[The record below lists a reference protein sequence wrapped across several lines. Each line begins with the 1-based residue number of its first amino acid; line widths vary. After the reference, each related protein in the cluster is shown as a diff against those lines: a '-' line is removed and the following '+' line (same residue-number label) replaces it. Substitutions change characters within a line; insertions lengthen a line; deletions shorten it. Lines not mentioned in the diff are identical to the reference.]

1 MGVVSV
7 AICSPPQKWGSRP
20 FRSGVSQWWWP
31 SLLRFAPLFSLFFLF
46 PFFFLLFVV
55 VSFFHSFSLS
65 LFLSLSFSLSL
76 SLSITLSLSLTHS
89 ISLSFYT
96 HIFHSTL
103 FRVLLTIRRFC
114 KLDVDSSLPPLK
126 WDDHSLG
133 RTNGRLMNA
142 TQRSEA
148 VMSRPL
154 LNRTKNWSDSL

>member
-1 MGVVSV
+1 MV
-7 AICSPPQKWGSRP
+7 ALSFAFCSPLLPLLP
-20 FRSGVSQWWWP
+20 FSFFS
-31 SLLRFAPLFSLFFLF
+31 SFCCCFLFSFIL
-46 PFFFLLFVV
+46 
-55 VSFFHSFSLS
+55 
-65 LFLSLSFSLSL
+65 SLSL
-76 SLSITLSLSLTHS
+76 SLSLSLYITLSLSLTHS